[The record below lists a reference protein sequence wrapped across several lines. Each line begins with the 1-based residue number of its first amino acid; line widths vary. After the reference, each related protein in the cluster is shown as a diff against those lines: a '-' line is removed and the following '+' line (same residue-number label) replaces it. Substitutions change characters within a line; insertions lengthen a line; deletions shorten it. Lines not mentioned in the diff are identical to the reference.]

1 MSGILTLTL
10 NPALD
15 VTTSVERL
23 EPHVKLRC
31 EPPTR
36 EPGGG
41 GINVSRMIRELGGES
56 CAFLAV
62 GGKIGEH
69 LCQLTE
75 EAGVPTHAFPAPGM
89 TRETLQVVE
98 RASGEQ
104 YRFVMPGPDWTEE
117 QAEQAEAE
125 IAGIVTRSGYE
136 WVVASGSLPPG
147 MPGDFFARVAR
158 RAAASGARF
167 VLDSSGAALIR
178 GIEAPVFLVKPDRQE
193 IADLAAALGGRGES
207 VEETAQEV
215 VRRGSV
221 EAMIYTRGAEGA
233 VLVTE
238 ETTVRWRP
246 PQVEVKSL
254 TGAGDSFLAAVIVRL
269 SRGDDFATATRWGV
283 AAAAATATSPG
294 TALAGRAEVERLFE
308 QVTTARE

>member
-1 MSGILTLTL
+1 MSRILTLTL

-15 VTTSVERL
+15 VTTAVGRL

-31 EPPTR
+31 ESPTR

-41 GINVSRMIRELGGES
+41 GINVSRMIRELGEES

-75 EAGVPTHAFPAPGM
+75 EAGVPIHAFPAPGM

-98 RASGEQ
+98 HASGHQ

-117 QAEQAEAE
+117 GATEAEAE
-125 IAGIVTRSGYE
+125 IARIVETAGYD

-147 MPGDFFARVAR
+147 MPADFFARVAR
-158 RAAASGARF
+158 RAADCGAHF
-167 VLDSSGAALIR
+167 VLDSSGEALIR
-178 GIEAPVFLVKPDRQE
+178 GIEAPIFLVKPDRQE
-193 IADLAAALGGRGES
+193 IADLAAALGGTGDS
-207 VEETAQEV
+207 VEATAHEV
-215 VRRGSV
+215 VRRGRV
-221 EAMIYTRGAEGA
+221 EAMIYTRGAQGA
-233 VLVTE
+233 VLVTAD
-238 ETTVRWRP
+238 TTVRWRP

-269 SRGDDFATATRWGV
+269 SRGDDLETATRWGV
-283 AAAAATATSPG
+283 AAAAATATTPG
-294 TALAGRAEVERLFE
+294 TALAAREAVERLFE
-308 QVTTARE
+308 QVTPAEA

>member
-1 MSGILTLTL
+1 MSKILTLTL

-15 VTTSVERL
+15 VTTAVERL

-31 EPPTR
+31 ESPTR

-56 CAFLAV
+56 CAFLAA

-75 EAGVPTHAFPAPGM
+75 AAGVPIHSFPAPGM

-98 RASGEQ
+98 RESDTQ
-104 YRFVMPGPDWTEE
+104 YRFVMPGPRWNEDD
-117 QAEQAEAE
+117 AGKAEAE
-125 IAGIVTRSGYE
+125 IGRIIARAGYG

-147 MPGDFFARVAR
+147 MPADFFARVAR
-158 RAAASGARF
+158 QADKAGARF
-167 VLDSSGAALIR
+167 VLDSSGEALLR
-178 GIEAPVFLVKPDRQE
+178 GIEAPVSLVKPDRQE
-193 IADLAAALGGRGES
+193 IADLAAGLGGSAGSLEA
-207 VEETAQEV
+207 TAREV
-215 VRRGSV
+215 VRRGTV
-221 EAMIYTRGAEGA
+221 NAMIYTRGAEGA
-233 VLVTE
+233 VLITE
-238 ETTVRWRP
+238 EEVVRWRP

-254 TGAGDSFLAAVIVRL
+254 TGAGDAFLAAVIVAL
-269 SRGDDFATATRWGV
+269 SRGEDFSTATRWGV

-294 TALAGRAEVERLFE
+294 TALASRDEVKRRFSEVTPAE
-308 QVTTARE
+308 T